1 MKAQVIMTEGP
12 IWKKM
17 ILFAFPIFL
26 GQLFQQLYNTADS
39 LIVGNFLGS
48 QALAAVSSSGNLIFL
63 MIGFFNGMSMGAG
76 VVISRLFGAGL
87 KEEMTDTIY
96 TTVALAFV
104 IGLVLTA
111 LGTYLSPILL
121 EWMQTPSEVLAQSN
135 LYFSIYFLGSL
146 GLVLYNF
153 LSGIMRAVGD
163 STTPLYFLILSSL
176 LNIVLDIVFITR
188 LDMDVDGA
196 AYATIISQFV
206 SAFLSLLVMLRKNVA
221 YHISLLKIRFYKG
234 CMTEIIRYGVPT
246 GIQNSIIS
254 IANVVVQSNINAF
267 GAMAMA
273 GCGAYSKVE
282 GFAFLPIMSFNMAI
296 STFVSSN
303 IGANKLKRAYDGA
316 KFGIWCSVICAQAI
330 GMLML
335 LNARPVIALFDPNPD
350 VISFGAERIWCNCW
364 FYFLLAY
371 SHAVASVL
379 RGGGKPTIPM
389 YVMLICW
396 CALRIGFLMVTG
408 YLFHN
413 IWFVYWVY
421 PLTWGASSILFF
433 FFFRSRSWL
442 YDKRFIQQEKIM
454 AEDTQEETEQ
464 TI

>member
-1 MKAQVIMTEGP
+1 MTEGS

-17 ILFAFPIFL
+17 LLFAFPIFL

-76 VVISRLFGAGL
+76 VVISRLFGAKL
-87 KEEMTDTIY
+87 YEKMQETIY
-96 TTVALAFV
+96 TTVALAFL
-104 IGLVLTA
+104 IGAILTA
-111 LGTYLSPILL
+111 LGPALSPLLL
-121 EWMQTPSEVLAQSN
+121 EWMQTPSEVMEQSN
-135 LYFSIYFLGSL
+135 LYFSIYFLGSM
-146 GLVLYNF
+146 GLILYNF

-176 LNIVLDIVFITR
+176 LNVGLDILFIAR
-188 LDMDVDGA
+188 FHMGVDGA
-196 AYATIISQFV
+196 AYATIIAQFI
-206 SAFLSLLVMLRKNVA
+206 SAFLSLLVMFRKNVS
-221 YHISLLKIRFYKG
+221 YHIDFLRIRFYKG
-234 CMTEIIRYGVPT
+234 CMSEILRYGFPT
-246 GIQNSIIS
+246 GVQNSIIS

-273 GCGAYSKVE
+273 GCGAYSKIE

-296 STFVSSN
+296 STFVSQN
-303 IGANKLKRAYDGA
+303 IGANQIQRTYDGA
-316 KFGIWCSVICAQAI
+316 KFGILCSVICAQLI
-330 GMLML
+330 GIVMILS
-335 LNARPVIALFDPNPD
+335 ARGVIALFDPNPE
-350 VISFGAERIWCNCW
+350 VIAFGADRIYCNCW

-389 YVMLICW
+389 YVMLISW

-408 YLFHN
+408 TLFHN

-421 PLTWGASSILFF
+421 PLTWGVSSICFWY
-433 FFFRSRSWL
+433 FFRSRSWL
-442 YDKRFIQQEKIM
+442 TENDSFMELQY
-454 AEDTQEETEQ
+454 EEAD
-464 TI
+464 

>member
-1 MKAQVIMTEGP
+1 MNKSQIIMTEGS

-17 ILFAFPIFL
+17 LLFAFPIFL

-63 MIGFFNGMSMGAG
+63 MIGFFNGMSMGAS
-76 VVISRLFGAGL
+76 VVISRLFGAQIYE
-87 KEEMTDTIY
+87 KMQETIY
-96 TTVALAFV
+96 TTVALAFL
-104 IGLVLTA
+104 IGAILTA
-111 LGTYLSPILL
+111 LGPMLSPILL
-121 EWMQTPSEVLAQSN
+121 AWMQTPSEVMAQSN

-146 GLVLYNF
+146 GLILYNF

-176 LNIVLDIVFITR
+176 LNVALDIVFITR
-188 LDMDVDGA
+188 FHMGVEGA
-196 AYATIISQFV
+196 AYATIIAQFI
-206 SAFLSLLVMLRKNVA
+206 SAFLSLLVMFRKNA
-221 YHISLLKIRFYKG
+221 SYHIDLLRIRFYKG
-234 CMTEIIRYGVPT
+234 CMSEILRYGFPT

-273 GCGAYSKVE
+273 GCGAYSKIE

-296 STFVSSN
+296 STFVSQN
-303 IGANKLKRAYDGA
+303 IGANHIQRTYDGA
-316 KFGIWCSVICAQAI
+316 KFGILCSVLCAQII
-330 GMLML
+330 GIMMIFS
-335 LNARPVIALFDPNPD
+335 ARWVISLFDPNPE
-350 VISFGAERIWCNCW
+350 VITFGAERIYCNCW

-389 YVMLICW
+389 YIMLICW
-396 CALRIGFLMVTG
+396 CALRIGFLMITG
-408 YLFHN
+408 AFFQN

-421 PLTWGASSILFF
+421 PLTWSASSICFWYY
-433 FFFRSRSWL
+433 FRSKSWL
-442 YDKRFIQQEKIM
+442 IENNTFMELQC
-454 AEDTQEETEQ
+454 EETNL
-464 TI
+464 